1 MTTEVKQ
8 FTKKDFTPDGMV
20 KWCAGCGD
28 FSILAQTQKVLAEIG
43 RPPEDFAFIS
53 GIGCSSRF
61 PYYVNTYGYH
71 TIHGRA
77 LSIATGAKVHNPD
90 LSVWVAMGDGD
101 GLSIGGNHFLHTVR
115 RNVDIVC
122 ILMDNQI
129 YGLTKG
135 QFSPTSLRGQQTK
148 TSPFGTTES
157 PMDPIAAA
165 LGVEGTFVARS
176 TDRNPKHL
184 QEMLRRAYAHKGF
197 SLVHVLQNCHIFNDK
212 CFDDYVG
219 KENGDNRILLEHGK
233 PMIFGNDNDKAIVID
248 GFDPKVVNVADVD
261 ASEIAV
267 HDEFT
272 EGVGNAN
279 FVNSMAKD
287 GNGFPMPLGVIR
299 EIKTPAF
306 DEANAQLNASVIAK
320 QGKGDL
326 QTLLNAG
333 DTWTV

>member
-1 MTTEVKQ
+1 MNTEAKQ
-8 FTKKDFTPDGMV
+8 YTKKDFTPDGAV

-28 FSILAQTQKVLAEIG
+28 FGILAQTQKVLAELG
-43 RPPEDFAFIS
+43 RSPDEFAFIS

-61 PYYVNTYGYH
+61 PYYVDTYGFH

-77 LSIATGAKVHNPD
+77 LAIATGTKVHNPD

-101 GLSIGGNHFLHTVR
+101 GLSIGGNHFIHAVR
-115 RNVDIVC
+115 RNVDMVC

-135 QFSPTSLRGQQTK
+135 QFSPTSLRGQRTK
-148 TSPFGTTES
+148 TSPFGTTED

-165 LGVEGTFVARS
+165 LGVGGTFVARS

-197 SLVHVLQNCHIFNDK
+197 SLIHVLQNCIIFNDA
-212 CFDDYVG
+212 CFEDYVG
-219 KENGDNRILLEHGK
+219 KEKADHTLMLEHGK
-233 PMIFGNDNDKAIVID
+233 PMIFGKESDKAIVID

-261 ASEIAV
+261 SADIAI
-267 HDEFT
+267 HDEFAAG
-272 EGVGNAN
+272 EGNAN
-279 FVNSMAKD
+279 FVNSMSK
-287 GNGFPMPLGVIR
+287 GGGFPMPLGVIR
-299 EIKTPAF
+299 QIDTPAF
-306 DEANAQLNASVIAK
+306 DAANAAQLVDVTAK
-320 QGKGDL
+320 LGKGDL
-326 QTLLNAG
+326 QTLLNSG